1 MKIFGCVTDIVG
13 PDFQARYKI
22 LLNCHP
28 ALHGMAKVACLMTMN
43 GERQV
48 EEVGH
53 PAEWENMAA
62 PPKEE
67 KEG

>member
-28 ALHGMAKVACLMTMN
+28 ALHGMDKVACPVMP
-43 GERQV
+43 QV